1 MALQLQDFAERYTAA
16 WCSHDAAR
24 VAAFFSPDGS
34 LQINDA
40 PAAVGREAITEVASG
55 FMGTFPDLKVLMDGL
70 SSEKGRAVYRWT
82 LIGTHLGES
91 GNGNRVHISGYEEWR
106 IGSDGLIAESLGH
119 FDKAEYQRQLQGREL
134 AHPMNAKRV

>member
-16 WCSHDAAR
+16 WCSDDAAR

-40 PAAVGREAITEVASG
+40 PAAAGREAITEVASG
-55 FMGTFPDLKVLMDGL
+55 FMRAVPDLKVLMDGL

-134 AHPMNAKRV
+134 RTP

>member
-24 VAAFFSPDGS
+24 VAAFFSPNGS
-34 LQINDA
+34 LKINDA

-55 FMGTFPDLKVLMDGL
+55 FMRTFPDLKVLMDGL
-70 SSEKGRAVYRWT
+70 SSEKGARCLSMDADRHSSRCKT
-82 LIGTHLGES
+82 

-119 FDKAEYQRQLQGREL
+119 FDKRSINGSFKGENCAPREC
-134 AHPMNAKRV
+134 